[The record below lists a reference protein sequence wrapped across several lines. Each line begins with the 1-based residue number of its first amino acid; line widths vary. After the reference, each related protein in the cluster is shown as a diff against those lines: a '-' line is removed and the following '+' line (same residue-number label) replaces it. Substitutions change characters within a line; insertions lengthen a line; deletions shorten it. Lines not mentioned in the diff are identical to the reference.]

1 MKKESFKRAVC
12 ILSVLLMF
20 ITLPGWNLFPKQQT
34 YDFEVNLVSGYKQSL
49 YFQKSAPFKITI
61 TGKNSSNFEGYI
73 QMIVPGLSN
82 KNVMYEEELKLG
94 ANETKIV
101 EIIAGVPAPAKFV
114 NVRVTDKKHNVVW
127 SELQNINVLSDINT
141 FNIGVLSD
149 DFSALGYLDRKNFLS
164 VPGKS
169 ISLIEFDASD
179 FPSDAAALEMID
191 GMLITDFSTD
201 ILTEEQ
207 VEALALWVQNGG
219 FLIIGTGSTANKTLS
234 GLKGK
239 ITNDTVSSST
249 LEKSTLGMDFWDYS
263 YVSTLANRFASN
275 ANNGSGVNSNT
286 SYQFYNSYRE
296 PDSYLTFPFEDYD
309 NDGYNDYYF
318 HLGAHEYNGD
328 LVDPYGVVIAEDK
341 KYLFADD
348 AFEQDPSTQE
358 FHYKYYDERY
368 GKIDPDEYSFLESY
382 FYNYYTEE
390 ELLARAYNEYICLYD
405 YDPRGYIYDSFGKPS
420 EADVEKYFD
429 YFYGKDFKEYYDHF
443 LYLYYYWS
451 YYGVDIR
458 PDLSVGNGTSNVED
472 VYSIDVDC
480 CGIDASD
487 TTAEYIQ
494 MESGPFAK
502 ITKVGYGYVALC
514 AVDFT
519 KNPLPKTP
527 YAADVIRN
535 MIEMIVGND
544 FLEKAEEYASNYS
557 PNYFS
562 SKSTTYQEEDL
573 VSAISSAPLP
583 PMIIYAI
590 LLGGYFIAILV
601 LYLVMNKKKK
611 TYALWKIYPISAV
624 AVSILVFC
632 LGFSTKVIRLNVSIA
647 SIMKP
652 DKGFTKEVDY
662 IGVVVPKAKEYK
674 VDFSNDVNIDRNF
687 DASGGYS
694 SFYQS
699 DVDYDTYAVKYSSGY
714 DTMESIISNK
724 VALEKEGFKTEAAY
738 STPGGLEINSKTDI
752 SVIGITDDNI
762 TITNNYSTV
771 IQDVMVEYFDINDG
785 YTYYYFDSIKAGE
798 TVLLKTG
805 KKCESKKYYTSYSN
819 ELEDRYWD
827 NKSAEIVAGL
837 LLGDLYKPFTDARKR
852 KAILAFI
859 ESEYNHSISNDDI
872 IVVGFPKSEIGAKVI
887 SDKNCNLKKT
897 EAVYVSKTASEI
909 KKATN

>member
-1 MKKESFKRAVC
+1 MKKDMFKRAVC
-12 ILSVLLMF
+12 VLSVLLMF

-94 ANETKIV
+94 ASETKIV

-149 DFSALGYLDRKNFLS
+149 DFSALGYLDRKQFLS
-164 VPGKS
+164 LPSKS
-169 ISLIEFDASD
+169 ISLIEFDSSN

-191 GMLITDFSTD
+191 GMLITDFSSD
-201 ILTEEQ
+201 LLTNEQ

-263 YVSTLANRFASN
+263 YVATLESRFATN
-275 ANNGSGVNSNT
+275 NNNGSGSNNS

-296 PDSYLTFPFEDYD
+296 PNSYLTFPYEDYD
-309 NDGYNDYYF
+309 NDGYNDFYF
-318 HLGAHEYNGD
+318 HLGAQEYNGD

-348 AFEQDPSTQE
+348 AFEQDPATQE

-368 GKIDPDEYSFLESY
+368 GKIDQNEYSFLESY
-382 FYNYYTEE
+382 FNGYYSED
-390 ELLARAYNEYICLYD
+390 ELLAKAYFEYISLYD

-420 EADVEKYFD
+420 EADVEQYFD
-429 YFYGKDFKEYYDHF
+429 YFYGKDFREYYDHF
-443 LYLYYYWS
+443 LYLFYYFS
-451 YYGVDIR
+451 YYGQDIR
-458 PDLSVGNGTSNVED
+458 PDLSMSNGTAALED

-480 CGIDASD
+480 CAIDSSDASAD
-487 TTAEYIQ
+487 YIP
-494 MESGPFAK
+494 MESGTFAK
-502 ITKVGYGYVALC
+502 ITEVGDGYVALC

-519 KNPLPKTP
+519 KNPLPRTP
-527 YAADVIRN
+527 YAGDIVRN
-535 MIEMIVGND
+535 MIEKFKGND
-544 FLEKAEEYASNYS
+544 FLENAEEYASNYS

-562 SKSTTYQEEDL
+562 AKTTSYQEEDL
-573 VSAISSAPLP
+573 VSAICSAPLP
-583 PMIIYAI
+583 PIIIYAAV
-590 LLGGYFIAILV
+590 LFAYFVAILV

-611 TYALWKIYPISAV
+611 TSVLWKIYPISAI
-624 AVSILVFC
+624 AVSVLVFC

-647 SIMKP
+647 SIMRP

-674 VDFSNDVNIDRNF
+674 VDFTNDVNIDRNF
-687 DASGGYS
+687 DCSGGYS

-699 DVDYDTYAVKYSSGY
+699 DVDYDTYAVKYTSGY
-714 DTMESIISNK
+714 ETTESIISNK
-724 VALEKEGFKTEAAY
+724 VALEKEGFKTESAY

-752 SVIGITDDNI
+752 SVIGITADNI

-771 IQDVMVEYFDINDG
+771 IQDVMVEYFDNNDG

-805 KKCESKKYYTSYSN
+805 KKCESKKYYTTYSN
-819 ELEDRYWD
+819 ELAERYWD
-827 NKSAEIVAGL
+827 NKSGEVLMGL
-837 LLGDLYKPFTDARKR
+837 LLGDVYKPFTDARKR
-852 KAILAFI
+852 KAILSFI
-859 ESEYNHSISNDDI
+859 ENEYNHSITNDDI
-872 IVVGFPKSEIGAKVI
+872 MVVGFPKSEIGSKVI
-887 SDKNCNLKKT
+887 NDKNCNVKKT
-897 EAVYVSKTASEI
+897 EAVYIFKSADEI
-909 KKATN
+909 QKATN